1 MYLSVMLAGDSGAG
15 TAAEV
20 SEWVSVFGIT
30 HPVLQDS
37 AQSLGPFMQSGYPT
51 FVLIDRSMTIQ
62 NADLWPP
69 PDLTSGGT
77 SSRNAIDNLL

>member
-1 MYLSVMLAGDSGAG
+1 MLAGNSGGGSGAG

-20 SEWVSVFGIT
+20 ADWVSSFGIT

-37 AQSLGPFMQSGYPT
+37 AQSLMPFMQSGYPT
-51 FVLIDRSMTIQ
+51 FVLIDRTMTIQ

-69 PDLTSGGT
+69 PDLTSSGT
-77 SSRNAIDNLL
+77 TSRNAIDNLL